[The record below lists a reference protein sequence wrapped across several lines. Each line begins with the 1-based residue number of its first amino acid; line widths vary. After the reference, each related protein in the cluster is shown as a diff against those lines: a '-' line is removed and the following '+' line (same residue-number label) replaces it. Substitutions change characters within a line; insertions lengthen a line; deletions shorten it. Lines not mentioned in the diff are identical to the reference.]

1 MARTGKRYLET
12 PVRQEAKEASAVIY
26 SVGIYSRL
34 SVDHDDRKSES
45 IENQIEMIRQYIAR
59 ENADPQKKQ
68 RFEIFDT
75 YIDRGISGVS
85 FERTGFGRLMN
96 DIRNHHVN
104 CIMVKDLSRFG
115 RDYLETG
122 NYIEKIFPFLGV
134 RFIAVTDGFDSM
146 SENVSDRKLDMNIRN
161 LVNDMYAK
169 DISKKVMNARKM
181 AAGRG
186 AYTGGAAP
194 YGYITEQTGGIRK
207 LVIHPENAKIIRSL
221 FERFAAGSSF
231 EEIVSWLYR
240 NKVHRISDYNKYGHT
255 YGISGE
261 MLHQWNPGVIR
272 GILSNPVYTGKL
284 VQRRRRE
291 GLQEGQKGISDTQ
304 GQERIIVANS
314 HEPIIGQGL
323 FDQVNVKLKEREKGS
338 ADKRRSGKD
347 AIADEGNMFRH
358 ILYCRNC
365 GGKMHAVY
373 YLSRVDGK
381 KSYSYYCRNA
391 YYMDERR
398 CSKQYIKE
406 RTLERICSERIRQIL
421 KEKQVSSKALMEMNH
436 SEWEKKKT
444 VYLEEQNQIMREKYK
459 LSNRAGMMYMEYK
472 EGLVSCQEYS
482 AFREHR
488 MRQEDF
494 YEKRMWE
501 IRQKI
506 RKMEI
511 REEEQ
516 NQFLCALQKTEG
528 YQRLNIQFIEALIE
542 KIDVSSDGMID
553 IRFRFHHKDGG
564 VCDG

>member
-12 PVRQEAKEASAVIY
+12 PVRPEAKEAPVVKY

-34 SVDHDDRKSES
+34 SVDHDERKSES
-45 IENQIEMIRQYIAR
+45 IENQIEMIRQYIVK
-59 ENADPQKKQ
+59 ENADPKKKQ
-68 RFEIFDT
+68 RFEVFDT
-75 YIDRGISGVS
+75 YIDRGVSGVS
-85 FERTGFGRLMN
+85 FERAGFDRLMN

-146 SENVSDRKLDMNIRN
+146 SVNVSERKLEMNIRN

-181 AAGRG
+181 AVGRG
-186 AYTGGAAP
+186 AYIGGAAP
-194 YGYITEQTGGIRK
+194 YGYVTEETGGIRK
-207 LVIHPENAKIIRSL
+207 LVIHPENARIVLSL
-221 FERFAAGSSF
+221 FESFADGSSF

-261 MLHQWNPGVIR
+261 ILHQWNPGVIR
-272 GILSNPVYTGKL
+272 GILSNPVYTGEL
-284 VQRRRRE
+284 VQYRRRSC
-291 GLQEGQKGISDTQ
+291 LQGGQKGISDTQ
-304 GQERIIVANS
+304 KQERIIVANS

-323 FDQVNVKLKEREKGS
+323 FDQVNVKLKEREKG
-338 ADKRRSGKD
+338 AVDKRGSGKN

-358 ILYCRNC
+358 ILYCGNC

-373 YLSRVDGK
+373 YRSRRDGK

-398 CSKQYIKE
+398 CSKNYIKE
-406 RTLERICSERIRQIL
+406 GTLERICSERIREIF
-421 KEKQVSSKALMEMNH
+421 KEKQLSSKALMEINH
-436 SEWEKKKT
+436 SEWEKKEAA
-444 VYLEEQNQIMREKYK
+444 YLEEQDQIMREKYK

-472 EGLVSCQEYS
+472 EGLISGQEYV

-488 MRQEDF
+488 TRQENF
-494 YEKRMWE
+494 YEKRMGE
-501 IRQKI
+501 IKQKI
-506 RKMEI
+506 SKMEI
-511 REEEQ
+511 KVEEQ
-516 NQFLCALQKTEG
+516 NRFLCSLQKTEG
-528 YQRLNIQFIEALIE
+528 YQRLNIQFIESLIE
-542 KIDVSSDGMID
+542 EIDVSSDGIID